1 MRALAI
7 SLVIAGVSLPC
18 WNLLAQNKAAAGAA
32 APPASAQ
39 STAPATPSSPAQK
52 LDPKGKTGISPFMIK
67 AIKANGAYTARD
79 YQGAIAG
86 YRDAIQEDP
95 QNPLGHYY
103 MGEAQL
109 AAGNTAEAEA
119 SWSSGLRYVGT
130 DDVLHAKL
138 LFVMATLRELQ
149 GRWEDAKK
157 AWQDYAGFVAAHPNA
172 KGYAA
177 TATERS
183 RTIDVHV
190 DLDTKYAAVK
200 ARIEQRL
207 KENGAPPA
215 DDGPQGPTK
224 KK

>member
-1 MRALAI
+1 MMRAPWVT
-7 SLVIAGVSLPC
+7 LVVVGATLPVFST
-18 WNLLAQNKAAAGAA
+18 LSAQTKGGAGAA
-32 APPASAQ
+32 PAAPAASA
-39 STAPATPSSPAQK
+39 AASPPGQQR
-52 LDPKGKTGISPFMIK
+52 LDPKGRTGISPFMLK
-67 AIKANGAYTARD
+67 VIKANGAYTARD
-79 YQGAIAG
+79 FQGAIAG

-95 QNPLGHYY
+95 QNPLGHYL

-119 SWSSGLRYVGT
+119 SWSSGMRYVGT

-138 LFVMATLRELQ
+138 LFVIADLRERQ
-149 GRWEDAKK
+149 GRWDDAKK
-157 AWQDYAGFVAAHPNA
+157 AWQDYGGFVTAHPNA
-172 KGYAA
+172 KGYVA
-177 TATERS
+177 TATERN
-183 RTIDVHV
+183 RTIDVHT